1 MNGDA
6 IREQIQA
13 LCELPHRGSTTE
25 EERRAA
31 EIIAERLRKVG
42 LEVEQERFYSH
53 TTWSWVYV
61 ILFAGFVLASF
72 LSAGSPFLAFLLS
85 LLLLFF
91 NYAEHTTRFEG
102 LGQFLPK
109 RPSQNV
115 VARRHAPQA
124 RAHVV
129 VSCHLDTSRSGL
141 AFSPALVKHFRSSF
155 IFSLIVQG
163 GLALVFLIR
172 TFGGDGFLLDAFQVL
187 ATVFLAYGIVLM
199 VDREWRGQYVNG
211 ANDNA
216 SGVAAMMALASRF
229 SADPPDSLDLW
240 FLANGC
246 EEVGMVGQRHFL
258 LNHAHELPADR
269 TFFLNLDNVGAG
281 RLRYCTGEGMI
292 KFFPYSPTLVH
303 LARQAA
309 RTEPFRDVT
318 PHAYTR
324 AYFDALV
331 PAARGYEA
339 LTLIA
344 LDEED
349 QIPNW
354 HWPTDTI
361 ENVDVAIVKKAADF
375 AEEILR
381 RLDREVA
388 PLPDRGAPAVSRN
401 AGAGKVLSG
410 DKR

>member
-1 MNGDA
+1 MNADA
-6 IREQIQA
+6 IREQIEA
-13 LCELPHRGSTTE
+13 LCALPHRGSTTE
-25 EERRAA
+25 EERQAA
-31 EIIAERLRKVG
+31 EIVGDRLKKFG
-42 LEVEQERFYSH
+42 LEVELERFYSH
-53 TTWSWVYV
+53 TTWSWVYAL
-61 ILFAGFVLASF
+61 LFGGFVLASF
-72 LSAGSPFLAFLLS
+72 LSTASPSAAFLLG

-115 VARRHAPQA
+115 VARRPARDA
-124 RAHVV
+124 RAHLVV
-129 VSCHLDTSRSGL
+129 TCHVDTSRSGL

-155 IFSLIVQG
+155 ISSLVVQG
-163 GLALVFLIR
+163 GLTLVFLIR
-172 TFGGDGFLLDAFQVL
+172 AFGGDAFLLNALQVL
-187 ATVFLAYGIVLM
+187 ATGYLLYGVVM
-199 VDREWRGQYVNG
+199 MADREWRGQYVNG

-216 SGVAAMMALASRF
+216 SGVAAMIALAQRF
-229 SADPPDSLDLW
+229 AAKPPPSLDLW

-258 LNHAHELPADR
+258 LNHAHELPLDG
-269 TFFLNLDNVGAG
+269 TYFLNIDNVGAG

-303 LARQAA
+303 LARQIA

-318 PHAYTR
+318 PHAYRR

-344 LDEED
+344 LDEEE

-354 HWPTDTI
+354 HWPTDTV
-361 ENVDVAIVKKAADF
+361 ENLDPALVKKTVDF
-375 AEEILR
+375 AEEIIR
-381 RLDREVA
+381 RLDREVRA
-388 PLPDRGAPAVSRN
+388 A
-401 AGAGKVLSG
+401 
-410 DKR
+410 

>member
-1 MNGDA
+1 MNADA
-6 IREQIQA
+6 IRQQIEA
-13 LCELPHRGSTTE
+13 LCALPHRGSTTD
-25 EERRAA
+25 EERQAA
-31 EIIAERLRKVG
+31 EMVADRLRKIG
-42 LEVEQERFYSH
+42 FDVELERFYSH
-53 TTWSWVYV
+53 TTWSWVYAL
-61 ILFAGFVLASF
+61 LFGGFVLASF
-72 LSAGSPFLAFLLS
+72 LSAAWPFLAFLLA

-115 VARRHAPQA
+115 VARRPSPEA

-129 VSCHLDTSRSGL
+129 VTCHIDTSRSGL
-141 AFSPALVKHFRSSF
+141 AFSPGLVKHFRSSF
-155 IFSLIVQG
+155 ISSLVVQG
-163 GLALVFLIR
+163 GLTLVFLIR
-172 TFGGDGFLLDAFQVL
+172 AFGGDGFLLDAFQVL
-187 ATVFLAYGIVLM
+187 STGYLLYGVVLM
-199 VDREWRGQYVNG
+199 ADREWRGHYVNG

-216 SGVAAMMALASRF
+216 SGVAAMVALAERF
-229 SADPPDSLDLW
+229 TARPPASLDLW

-258 LNHAHELPADR
+258 LNHAHELPVDR
-269 TFFLNLDNVGAG
+269 TYFLNIDNVGAG

-292 KFFPYSPTLVH
+292 RFFPYSPTLLH

-331 PAARGYEA
+331 PAARGYGA
-339 LTLIA
+339 LTLIS

-354 HWPTDTI
+354 HWPTDTL
-361 ENVDVAIVKKAADF
+361 ENLDPALVKKAADF
-375 AEEILR
+375 AEEIVR
-381 RLDREVA
+381 RLDQEERQA
-388 PLPDRGAPAVSRN
+388 
-401 AGAGKVLSG
+401 
-410 DKR
+410 

>member
-1 MNGDA
+1 MNTDA
-6 IREQIQA
+6 IREQIEA
-13 LCELPHRGSTTE
+13 LCALPHRGSTTE
-25 EERRAA
+25 EERQAA
-31 EIIAERLRKVG
+31 EIVGDRLKKFG
-42 LEVEQERFYSH
+42 LEVELERFYSH
-53 TTWSWVYV
+53 TTWSWVYAL
-61 ILFAGFVLASF
+61 LFGGFVLASF
-72 LSAGSPFLAFLLS
+72 LSTAFPSAAFLLG

-115 VARRHAPQA
+115 VARRPARDA
-124 RAHVV
+124 RAHLVV
-129 VSCHLDTSRSGL
+129 TCHIDTSRSGL
-141 AFSPALVKHFRSSF
+141 AFSPGLVKHFRSSF
-155 IFSLIVQG
+155 ISSLVVQG
-163 GLALVFLIR
+163 GLTLVFLIR
-172 TFGGDGFLLDAFQVL
+172 AFGGDAFLLNVLQVL
-187 ATVFLAYGIVLM
+187 ATGYLLYGVVM
-199 VDREWRGQYVNG
+199 MADREWRGQYVNG

-216 SGVAAMMALASRF
+216 SGVAAMIALAQRF
-229 SADPPDSLDLW
+229 AAKPPPSLDLW

-258 LNHAHELPADR
+258 LNHAHELPLDG
-269 TFFLNLDNVGAG
+269 TYFLNIDNVGAG

-303 LARQAA
+303 LARQTA

-318 PHAYTR
+318 PHAYRR

-344 LDEED
+344 LDEEE

-354 HWPTDTI
+354 HWPTDTV
-361 ENVDVAIVKKAADF
+361 ENLDPALVKKTADF
-375 AEEILR
+375 AEEIIR
-381 RLDREVA
+381 RLDREVRA
-388 PLPDRGAPAVSRN
+388 A
-401 AGAGKVLSG
+401 
-410 DKR
+410 

>member
-1 MNGDA
+1 MNTDA
-6 IREQIQA
+6 IREQIEA
-13 LCELPHRGSTTE
+13 LCALPHRGSTTD
-25 EERRAA
+25 EERQAA
-31 EIIAERLRKVG
+31 EIVADRLRKIG
-42 LEVEQERFYSH
+42 LDIELERFYSH
-53 TTWSWVYV
+53 TTWSWVYAL
-61 ILFAGFVLASF
+61 LFGGFVLASF
-72 LSAGSPFLAFLLS
+72 LSSAWPFLAFLLA

-115 VARRHAPQA
+115 VARRPAGDA

-129 VSCHLDTSRSGL
+129 VTCHIDTSRSGL
-141 AFSPALVKHFRSSF
+141 AFSPGLVKHFRSSF
-155 IFSLIVQG
+155 ISSLVVQG
-163 GLALVFLIR
+163 GLTLVFLIR
-172 TFGGDGFLLDAFQVL
+172 AFGGDGFLLDAFQVL
-187 ATVFLAYGIVLM
+187 STGYLLYGVVLM
-199 VDREWRGQYVNG
+199 ADREWRGQYVNG

-216 SGVAAMMALASRF
+216 SGVAAMVALAERF
-229 SADPPDSLDLW
+229 STRPTASLDLW

-258 LNHAHELPADR
+258 LNHAHELPVDR
-269 TFFLNLDNVGAG
+269 TYFLNIDNVGAG

-292 KFFPYSPTLVH
+292 RFFPYSPTLLH
-303 LARQAA
+303 LARQVA

-331 PAARGYEA
+331 PAARGYGA
-339 LTLIA
+339 LTLIS

-361 ENVDVAIVKKAADF
+361 ENLDPALVKKTADF
-375 AEEILR
+375 AEEIVR
-381 RLDREVA
+381 RLDQEERA
-388 PLPDRGAPAVSRN
+388 A
-401 AGAGKVLSG
+401 
-410 DKR
+410 